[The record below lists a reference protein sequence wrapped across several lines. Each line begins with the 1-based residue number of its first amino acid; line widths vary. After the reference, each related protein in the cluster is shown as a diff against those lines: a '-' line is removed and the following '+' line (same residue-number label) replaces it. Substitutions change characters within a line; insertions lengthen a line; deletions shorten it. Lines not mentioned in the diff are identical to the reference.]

1 MEKEPIHVS
10 LNNLE
15 KLMEMRELKVG
26 LDKGQAEY

>member
-10 LNNLE
+10 LNNLK

-26 LDKGQAEY
+26 HDREQVEY